1 MSSNPFALK
10 YQLERNLRPFN
21 KEEVRS
27 LEKGRI
33 GLYAIWV
40 PAESGGGN
48 EYIYTG
54 MSRRCLRRRLLDHLK
69 KTENNPKLR
78 NEVRLFRDVAKFSV
92 AYTATEEETRP
103 LEKSVISDWK
113 PFTNRQGRE

>member
-1 MSSNPFALK
+1 MNSTPFTLK

-21 KEEVRS
+21 REIVRA

-33 GLYAIWV
+33 GLYTIWV

-54 MSRRCLRRRLLDHLK
+54 MSKTCLRRRLLDHLRK
-69 KTENNPKLR
+69 SESNPKLR
-78 NEVRLFRDVAKFSV
+78 NEVRLFRDVTMFSV
-92 AYTATEEETRP
+92 ADTNSKEETRP
-103 LEKSVISDWK
+103 LEKSVIADWK
-113 PFTNRQGRE
+113 PFTNRQK